1 MSREHEPLD
10 TDRLIA
16 EARSLRALARSLL
29 GADRADDV
37 VQDSYVAALRQQV
50 VLGPGENPAIV
61 VTVPAAKGAR

>member
-10 TDRLIA
+10 ADRLIA